1 MKKRLFSTLLMG
13 AFFIASMSMF
23 TSCKDYDD
31 DINKNTDAIAALQ
44 SQLQTLQ
51 SAQSSLESGL
61 ANAKTNFDGQIA
73 NLQNEIS
80 KLQTGLSNAQNSLG
94 ELQTAS
100 GTHATTAWVVS
111 QNYATQ
117 KWVDDKGFATELFVT
132 SQGYVTTTAMK
143 DAIADL
149 EDIYAKKAQLDVI
162 NEAIDGLK
170 TLIATKADK
179 SELAALSQEI
189 TNQISTINVDLAT
202 LGGKIDGVKK
212 SADDAAEAA
221 KTANANI
228 AAQQKLIDELTKA
241 LSGKAADS
249 ELNKLANTVAELD
262 ATVKSNKTAFDDAL
276 KALQDEVA
284 IIKGQNPV
292 DNTPLVSA
300 INALTGRVEALEKID
315 WAAMQAQIDAATT
328 VGQVQTMIQAA
339 ETQLRSEIKDATGF
353 TSETISILNFLVEKG
368 LTSIVLK
375 PSYYLGGLEA
385 IDLPMVVR
393 QPEIFLNPNVC
404 PNMNE
409 KGYLSSAYFPNGAPG
424 NKDLKQVDPEEAEAL
439 GKPWVQI
446 SQASEWT
453 RGDEYEQWVNL
464 KGQVSTTEEAIHWPD
479 GLENFLPAKLGSL
492 SDTYSY
498 WDSQSGVLF
507 NGNFAYNYF
516 RYVDIIPL
524 GHAFYHINPTTA
536 SLQDQTLKFYCNY
549 PYMTIATN
557 RTRDAINEPEYML
570 YQDKE
575 LTKPEFTNIQ
585 KYYNAETGILNVP
598 FHLNLQNYLN
608 SYARNIIQAY
618 DAANGYGSVAHYL
631 NQEGYGSE
639 VGSVNYY
646 ADEKGTVSAATGV
659 NFDNAWNKEKFP
671 VDGYDTGINELS
683 LKMPFVAAQISGVA
697 NGEVR
702 TVTSDYA
709 VITPSFIQLLAL
721 ADNAPELN
729 LAPSWSTM
737 DHNTV
742 EQNHLYR
749 SVEEA
754 INGAATHQLV
764 YDDENG
770 ICLDDFIEAHAYRFG
785 TMFSRDMPLTQE
797 QLEELGLRFEY
808 ALVDWYSDKYEDSQS
823 AHATLVNKERKWTTR
838 YGSSEGIVPE
848 ELDAFT
854 GNTIVAKV
862 VDAETGVTT
871 SEVGD
876 VSCIGREPIVRV
888 MLVNR
893 DYLGENHILLKGYV
907 KFRIVRQLEKPEF
920 VEFALN
926 PDNNPVFMGCI
937 STQAGTVF
945 SGLAAASWSQME
957 RYILDQIHPYGDKTG
972 KELKLSKAEFD
983 QMYMLEMNP
992 GYLGAKRYIKMNDK
1006 FYDEATYVKE
1016 LEATYKTG
1024 GLTLEQAVLQ
1034 NIEFA
1039 KAYYRAFAGYVGYTG
1054 WVGTTTDNGGITFL
1068 GLNDILAK
1076 QQNILFW
1083 VLGCTNNANAHTYIN
1098 GSVSTPQADER
1109 YIEYIAGVGP
1119 DGKSTQT
1126 IDTYVKFIPR
1136 NGVNANPVY
1145 VRLYIPAGKLV
1156 WAAGEMTN
1164 HDAAYWYKYNK
1175 EDHVTKADLAN
1186 KTTNSVVSEV
1196 HVNTPIQK
1204 TGYTVLNENDYIQDM
1219 SIYFVQGKKWGIQFT
1234 NLVKNSGYPEAYF
1247 PGFTGDYEGLTET
1260 TNLSQD
1266 RVSFY
1271 FTYPSTEK
1279 KNAEFDAA
1287 YVTNTQR
1294 FDSRAQADTFRYTN
1308 NGKTHAVKVWQ
1319 VRGHSGKKYT
1329 LTLANKDFATG
1340 KIYTWQV
1347 VRKLDLKEVRD
1358 YGEALYAQF
1367 TSGSASKLW
1376 NDGTHTP
1383 TVEDVKSLY
1392 GFVGPVERGNMI
1404 VAIREVGYNIPNDVF
1419 KSSGLS
1425 GMGYNPMTEVIY
1437 TEPVEICQL
1446 TDKGNWG
1453 ANREDL
1459 VLTTSTTLAV
1469 PNNNYFRFHNN
1480 AIAEDILNN
1489 QSKQNNYSP
1498 SAFGPEE
1505 AMDWTK
1511 YDGAFTAYVEVA
1523 FNDVDACAIC
1533 DEGCYEI
1540 FDPNNTRFFNI
1551 RCDRPVYMVG
1561 YKGDDIKQDATNQE
1575 VSTQLSFNFED
1586 WRPYTISTD
1595 YASDGDKYVL
1605 GSYYELA
1612 IDADYYGVTNGY
1624 KKDKNNWNYINIP
1637 QALLDEIRTDAGVE
1651 DMDTKN
1657 ESKGYVT
1664 FKDEGGVEWEYKT
1677 PYDPSK
1683 LYDRIKINSLPVAS
1697 RFATN
1702 AHLMGGEGL
1711 NAGMYIYGAGS
1722 AYSGDG
1728 NPQTAAGGNKLF
1740 YRNTDAHVRSFN
1752 LYIPCYWSY
1761 VFGNGELAAGKVSS
1775 FVNTLVAN
1783 EIYGDDYWDGA
1794 TAGYAKS
1801 TPADPVYV
1809 YFKDRRYNT
1818 ANEVNFNYQDWMVVR
1833 VIRTTTA
1840 H

>member
-1 MKKRLFSTLLMG
+1 MG

-51 SAQSSLESGL
+51 SAQSSLDGQLS
-61 ANAKTNFDGQIA
+61 NAKTNFDAAIA
-73 NLQNEIS
+73 ALQSDIQNLKS
-80 KLQTGLSNAQNSLG
+80 
-94 ELQTAS
+94 TAA
-100 GTHATTAWVVS
+100 THATQDWVKGQGYATTTWVGE
-111 QNYATQ
+111 QGYATQ
-117 KWVDDKGFATELFVT
+117 VWVTDK
-132 SQGYVTTTAMK
+132 GYVTTTAMNE
-143 DAIADL
+143 AIKALD
-149 EDIYAKKAQLDVI
+149 DIYAKKTQIDVI
-162 NEAIDGLK
+162 NEAIEGLK
-170 TLIATKADK
+170 TLIAGKADK
-179 SELAALSQEI
+179 SELTALSQEL
-189 TNQISTINVDLAT
+189 NNKISEVNVQLAT
-202 LGGKIDGVKK
+202 LAGQIPGVKQA
-212 SADDAAEAA
+212 ADDALEAA
-221 KTANANI
+221 KTANASI
-228 AAQQKLIDELTKA
+228 ANQQKLIDELTKA
-241 LSGKAADS
+241 LNGKAADS
-249 ELNKLANTVAELD
+249 ELNKLFKTVEDLD
-262 ATVKSNKTAFDDAL
+262 KTVQANKTAYEKGL
-276 KALQDEVA
+276 EALQGEVNSLKEEIT
-284 IIKGQNPV
+284 IIKGNMPGS
-292 DNTPLVSA
+292 NESLVSA
-300 INALTGRVEALEKID
+300 IAALQGRVTALEGID

-339 ETQLRSEIKDATGF
+339 ENTLRSEIKEATGF
-353 TSETISILNFLVEKG
+353 TSETISVLNFLVEKG

-375 PSYYLGGLEA
+375 PAYYLGGLEA

-393 QPEIFLNPNVC
+393 QPEIFLNPNRH

-409 KGYLSSAYFPNGAPG
+409 GGYLSSAYFPNGTPG

-439 GKPWVQI
+439 GKEWVQI
-446 SQASEWT
+446 SQASEWS
-453 RGDEYEQWVNL
+453 RGDRYEQWVNL
-464 KGQVSTTEEAIHWPD
+464 KGQVQTTEEGIHWPD
-479 GLENFLPAKLGSL
+479 GLENYLPAKLGSL

-498 WDSQSGVLF
+498 WDNQSGVLF

-524 GHAFYHINPTTA
+524 GHATYHINPTTA

-549 PYMTIATN
+549 PYMTLATN
-557 RTRDAINEPEYML
+557 RTRDAINEPENML

-585 KYYNAETGILNVP
+585 KYYNAETGLLNVP

-618 DAANGYGSVAHYL
+618 DAANGYGGVAHYL
-631 NQEGYGSE
+631 NQEGYAAE
-639 VGSVNYY
+639 YGSVNY
-646 ADEKGTVSAATGV
+646 SAYDTPYVNATTGV
-659 NFDNAWNKEKFP
+659 LFDNAWNQEKFP
-671 VDGYDTGINELS
+671 VDGYDTGLNELS
-683 LKMPFVAAQISGVA
+683 LKMPFVAAQISGQV
-697 NGEVR
+697 NGETR

-729 LAPSWSTM
+729 IAPAWSTM

-754 INGAATHQLV
+754 IAGQATHQLV
-764 YDDENG
+764 YDDEKG

-808 ALVDWYSDKYEDSQS
+808 ALVDWTDDKYEDSES
-823 AHATLVNKERKWTTR
+823 AHATLINTDRKWTTR
-838 YGSSEGIVPE
+838 YGSAEGITPE

-854 GNTIVAKV
+854 GNTIRACV
-862 VDAETGVTT
+862 VNAETGV
-871 SEVGD
+871 SEVDKVGD

-920 VEFALN
+920 AQISLN
-926 PDNNPVFMGCI
+926 PGGQPVFMGCI
-937 STQAGTVF
+937 STEAGTVY

-957 RYILDQIHPYGDKTG
+957 RYILDQIHPFGDKSA
-972 KELKLSKAEFD
+972 KDLKLSKAEFD
-983 QMYMLEMNP
+983 QIYMLEMNP
-992 GYLGAKRYIKMNDK
+992 GYLGAKRYAKWNDK

-1024 GLTLEQAVLQ
+1024 GLTLEQSVLQ

-1054 WVGTTTDNGGITFL
+1054 WVGTSSETPGFTFL
-1068 GLNDILAK
+1068 GLNDILAR
-1076 QQNILFW
+1076 QQNVLFW

-1109 YIEYIAGVGP
+1109 YIEYLAAVGP
-1119 DGKSTQT
+1119 DGKSTQE
-1126 IDTYVKFIPR
+1126 IETYVKFIPR

-1145 VRLYIPAGKLV
+1145 VRLYIPAGKLI

-1186 KTTNSVVSEV
+1186 KTTNDPVAEV

-1219 SIYFVQGKKWGIQFT
+1219 SIYFIQGKKWGIQFT
-1234 NLVKNSGYPEAYF
+1234 NLVKNSGYNLADFY
-1247 PGFTGDYEGLTET
+1247 GFTGNEEGNAET

-1279 KNAEFDAA
+1279 KNAEFDAW
-1287 YVTNTQR
+1287 YVTNAQR
-1294 FDSRAQADTFRYTN
+1294 FDSRAQEDTFRYTN
-1308 NGKTHAVKVWQ
+1308 NGRTHAVKVWQ

-1340 KIYTWQV
+1340 KIYTWEIK
-1347 VRKLDLKEVRD
+1347 RKLDTKEVRD
-1358 YGEALYAQF
+1358 YAAALYEKW
-1367 TSGSASKLW
+1367 TTGSISKLFA
-1376 NDGTHTP
+1376 DGTHTSP
-1383 TVEDVKSLY
+1383 VEDVKSLY
-1392 GFVGPVERGNMI
+1392 GKVQPVERGNVI
-1404 VAIREVGYNIPNDVF
+1404 VAIREVGYNLPNDVF
-1419 KSSGLS
+1419 KASGLS
-1425 GMGYNPMTEVIY
+1425 DLGYNPMTEVIY
-1437 TEPVEICQL
+1437 DEPVEICQL
-1446 TDKGNWG
+1446 TDKANWG
-1453 ANREDL
+1453 ANREDV
-1459 VLTTSTTLAV
+1459 VLTTSSTLAV

-1489 QSKQNNYSP
+1489 QSKCNNYEP

-1505 AMDWTK
+1505 AMDWSK
-1511 YDGAFTAYVEVA
+1511 YDGAFTAYVEVV
-1523 FNDVDACAIC
+1523 FNDVDACAVC

-1551 RCDRPVYMVG
+1551 RCDRPVYMTSW
-1561 YKGDDIKQDATNQE
+1561 KGDEIKQDALNKE
-1575 VSTQLSFNFED
+1575 VSTQISFGFED
-1586 WRPYTISTD
+1586 WRPYTISTN
-1595 YASDGDKYVL
+1595 YESDGDKYVL

-1612 IDADYYGVTNGY
+1612 LDADYYGGVTNGY
-1624 KKDKNNWNYINIP
+1624 KKDKNNWNFINIP
-1637 QALLDEIRTDAGVE
+1637 QALIDEIRTDAGIE
-1651 DMDTKN
+1651 DQDTKN
-1657 ESKGYVT
+1657 HSLGYRT
-1664 FKDEGGVEWEYKT
+1664 FKDEANVEWEYKDA
-1677 PYDPSK
+1677 YDPSK
-1683 LYDRIKINSLPVAS
+1683 LYDRIKINALPVAS

-1702 AHLMGGEGL
+1702 AHLQGGQGL
-1711 NAGMYIYGAGS
+1711 NAGLYIYGADASYGGS
-1722 AYSGDG
+1722 STDKADL
-1728 NPQTAAGGNKLF
+1728 NTGGNKLW

-1752 LYIPCYWSY
+1752 LYVPCYYTY
-1761 VFGNGELAAGKVSS
+1761 VFGNGELSAGKVSS

-1783 EIYGDDYWDGA
+1783 EIYGADYWDGA

-1809 YFKDRRYNT
+1809 YFKDRRYNST
-1818 ANEVNFNYQDWMVVR
+1818 NEVNLNYQDWMIIR
-1833 VIRTTTA
+1833 VMRTTNA

>member
-31 DINKNTDAIAALQ
+31 DINKNTDAIASLTEQLNDLKTAQSTLTSELNAAKGNYDLQ
-44 SQLQTLQ
+44 IKNLTTEIDKLQTAMLT
-51 SAQSSLESGL
+51 AQSS
-61 ANAKTNFDGQIA
+61 
-73 NLQNEIS
+73 IS
-80 KLQTGLSNAQNSLG
+80 D
-94 ELQTAS
+94 LQTAS
-100 GTHATTAWVVS
+100 GTHATTEWVVN

-132 SQGYVTTTAMK
+132 SQGYVTTTAMRA
-143 DAIADL
+143 AIEELDK
-149 EDIYAKKAQLDVI
+149 IYAKKAQLDVI
-162 NEAIDGLK
+162 NEAIEGLK
-170 TLIATKADK
+170 TLIAGKVDKA
-179 SELAALSQEI
+179 ELAELSQQF
-189 TNQISTINVDLAT
+189 TNQISTINEKLAV
-202 LGGKIDGVKK
+202 LPGQIEGVKK
-212 SADDAAEAA
+212 SADDALEAA
-221 KTANANI
+221 KTANKNI
-228 AAQQKLIDELTKA
+228 DIQKGMIDELTKA
-241 LSGKAADS
+241 LSGKSDNS
-249 ELNKLANTVAELD
+249 ELNKLANTVTSLNEVVNNNKDLL
-262 ATVKSNKTAFDDAL
+262 KS
-276 KALQDEVA
+276 LQDEIDV
-284 IIKGQNPV
+284 IKGNMPGS
-292 DNTPLVSA
+292 NESIVSA
-300 INALTGRVEALEKID
+300 IAALQGRVTALEGID
-315 WAAMQAQIDAATT
+315 WAKMQSDIAAATT
-328 VGQVQTMIQAA
+328 VGQVQTMIQAS
-339 ETQLRSEIKDATGF
+339 EEQLRSEIQKATGF
-353 TSETISILNFLVEKG
+353 TSEAISVLNFLVEKG
-368 LTSIVLK
+368 LSSIVLK
-375 PSYYLGGLEA
+375 PAYYLGGIEA

-409 KGYLSSAYFPNGAPG
+409 KGYLSSAYFPNGTPG
-424 NKDLKQVDPEEAEAL
+424 NKDLKQVDPAEAAAL
-439 GKPWVQI
+439 GKPWVQL
-446 SQASEWT
+446 SKASEWS

-498 WDSQSGVLF
+498 WDNQSGVLF

-524 GHAFYHINPTTA
+524 GHACYHINPTSA
-536 SLQDQTLKFYCNY
+536 NLQDLEAKFYMNY
-549 PYMTIATN
+549 PYMTLA
-557 RTRDAINEPEYML
+557 TRDAINEPADML

-575 LTKPEFTNIQ
+575 LTKPVFTNLQ

-608 SYARNIIQAY
+608 SWARNIIQAY
-618 DAANGYGSVAHYL
+618 DARNGVGSAAHYL

-639 VGSVNYY
+639 IGSVNYG
-646 ADEKGTVSAATGV
+646 AHDKGSVYAATGV
-659 NFDNAWNKEKFP
+659 NFDNAWNKEAFP
-671 VDGYDTGINELS
+671 VDGYDTGLNELS
-683 LKMPFVAAQISGVA
+683 FKMPFAALQISGKV
-697 NGEVR
+697 NGETR
-702 TVTSDYA
+702 SITSDYA
-709 VITPSFIQLLAL
+709 AITPSFIQLLAL

-737 DHNTV
+737 DHNMV
-742 EQNHLYR
+742 ERNHLYR
-749 SVEEA
+749 SVQEA
-754 INGAATHQLV
+754 IDGAATHQLV
-764 YDDENG
+764 YDDEQG
-770 ICLDDFIEAHAYRFG
+770 INLDNFIEAHAYRFG

-823 AHATLVNKERKWTTR
+823 AHATLINTDRKWTTR
-838 YGSSEGIVPE
+838 YGNSEGIVPE
-848 ELDAFT
+848 EANAFT

-862 VDAETGVTT
+862 VDPETGVTT

-893 DYLGENHILLKGYV
+893 DYLGEDHILLKGYV

-926 PDNNPVFMGCI
+926 PDNQPVFMGCI
-937 STQAGTVF
+937 STTAGTVF

-957 RYILDQIHPYGDKTG
+957 RYILDKVHPYGDKTG

-992 GYLGAKRYIKMNDK
+992 GYLGAKRYIRMNDK

-1054 WVGTTTDNGGITFL
+1054 WVGTTSDNPGITFL

-1076 QQNILFW
+1076 QQNVLFW

-1136 NGVNANPVY
+1136 NGVNANPIY
-1145 VRLYIPAGKLV
+1145 VRLYIPAGKLL

-1175 EDHVTKADLAN
+1175 EDHVSKADLAA
-1186 KTTNSVVSEV
+1186 KTTNDAVAEV

-1219 SIYFVQGKKWGIQFT
+1219 SIYFVQGKNWGIQFT
-1234 NLVKNSGYPEAYF
+1234 NLVKNSGYNLAMY
-1247 PGFTGDYEGLTET
+1247 PGFTGNFEGNAET
-1260 TNLSQD
+1260 TNLTQD

-1271 FTYPSTEK
+1271 FTYPSTSK
-1279 KNAEFDAA
+1279 KNAEFDAD

-1308 NGKTHAVKVWQ
+1308 NGRTHAVKVWQ

-1329 LTLANKDFATG
+1329 LTLANKDFATN
-1340 KIYTWQV
+1340 KIYTWEIK
-1347 VRKLDLKEVRD
+1347 RKLDTKEVRD
-1358 YGEALYAQF
+1358 YGRALYEQF

-1376 NDGTHTP
+1376 TDGTHTP

-1392 GFVGPVERGNMI
+1392 GFVGPVERGNVI

-1446 TDKGNWG
+1446 TDKANWG

-1459 VLTTSTTLAV
+1459 VLTTSTTVAV

-1489 QSKQNNYSP
+1489 QSKCNNYDP

-1505 AMDWTK
+1505 AMDWSK

-1551 RCDRPVYMVG
+1551 RCDRPVYMTG
-1561 YKGDDIKQDATNQE
+1561 YKGDDLKQDALNNE

-1612 IDADYYGVTNGY
+1612 LDADYYGGVTNGY
-1624 KKDKNNWNYINIP
+1624 KKDKKDWNWINIP
-1637 QALLDEIRTDAGVE
+1637 QQLLDEIRTDAGVE
-1651 DMDTKN
+1651 DEDTKN
-1657 ESKGYVT
+1657 HSLGYRT
-1664 FKDEGGVEWEYKT
+1664 FKDEANVEWEYKDS
-1677 PYDPSK
+1677 YDPSK
-1683 LYDRIKINSLPVAS
+1683 LYDRIKINALPVAS

-1702 AHLMGGEGL
+1702 AHLQGGNGL
-1711 NAGMYIYGAGS
+1711 NAGLYLYASPSSYTGS
-1722 AYSGDG
+1722 STDKAVV
-1728 NPQTAAGGNKLF
+1728 NVGGNKLW

-1752 LYIPCYWSY
+1752 LYIPCYYTY

-1775 FVNTLVAN
+1775 FVNTLVSN
-1783 EIYGDDYWDGA
+1783 RIYGADYWNGA

-1801 TPADPVYV
+1801 TPAAPVYV
-1809 YFKDRRYNT
+1809 YFKDRRYYDT
-1818 ANEVNFNYQDWMVVR
+1818 NEVNYNYQDWMVVR
-1833 VIRTTTA
+1833 VIRTTNA